1 MQNDGRRQRDLGG
14 EFAHDLCRR
23 DDGALLGRQC
33 GERLGEL
40 GVAVVLA
47 GIGGGEELFCGG
59 KFSGELRAIAAVGA
73 PGKIAG

>member
-1 MQNDGRRQRDLGG
+1 
-14 EFAHDLCRR
+14 
-23 DDGALLGRQC
+23 
-33 GERLGEL
+33 LGEL

-47 GIGGGEELFCGG
+47 GVGGGEELFCGG

>member
-1 MQNDGRRQRDLGG
+1 LQNDGRLQRDL
-14 EFAHDLCRR
+14 ARKCANNLCRG